1 MVLFIIHNL
10 NNHQLLYLCHPC
22 HSAVTKLAREHVVG
36 QNSQDNPMNA
46 TQEQSYH
53 LTTQAFSKHNVALSA
68 KPLPSAGNCCVPQSL
83 TIVTNWHQLQCFK
96 SKLQLLKATVFADTF
111 QMEVFFYSFPERR
124 KVGQLFLLLEINKE
138 EEEEKNKTQFFSCC
152 RFSLGLFCSILSMR
166 FSVFSYSI
174 RILFSF
180 KQSFFYFCC
189 CF

>member
-1 MVLFIIHNL
+1 MIIYHL
-10 NNHQLLYLCHPC
+10 NNHHLLYLCHPC
-22 HSAVTKLAREHVVG
+22 HSTVTKVAREHVVG
-36 QNSQDNPMNA
+36 LTSQDKPPK
-46 TQEQSYH
+46 SS
-53 LTTQAFSKHNVALSA
+53 LTILPLKHFPNTMLLFLLS
-68 KPLPSAGNCCVPQSL
+68 LCVPQSL

-96 SKLQLLKATVFADTF
+96 SKLQLLKATVFADIF

-138 EEEEKNKTQFFSCC
+138 EGEEKNKTQFFSCC

>member
-1 MVLFIIHNL
+1 MVLYIIHNL
-10 NNHQLLYLCHPC
+10 NNHHLLYLCHPC

-68 KPLPSAGNCCVPQSL
+68 KASAFSWELLCSAKFDNREKLASAAMFQIKVTTSQSNCFCRYFSDG
-83 TIVTNWHQLQCFK
+83 
-96 SKLQLLKATVFADTF
+96 S
-111 QMEVFFYSFPERR
+111 FFNSFPERR